1 MNEKKKSV
9 LVVDDEPK
17 IVEVISRFLESR
29 GFLVHTAA
37 SGEEA
42 LRIFRQE
49 EFSLVLLDLM
59 LPGLSGEE
67 VCARIRQ
74 NSSTPI
80 IMLTAKTLEADQLRG
95 LQLGADDYI
104 VKPFSLALLG
114 ARVEAVLRRA
124 GDALASPGQKRS
136 FQSGDL
142 VIDLASWEITKGG
155 QAVSLTPNEFKILA
169 TLMKYPNKVFTREEL
184 ISLALGDDF
193 DGYERA
199 VDGHVKNIR
208 QKLETDPK
216 NPVYIRTVHGVG
228 YKFGGESG

>member
-1 MNEKKKSV
+1 MSERKKGV

-17 IVEVISRFLESR
+17 IVEVIARFLESR

-42 LRIFRQE
+42 LRIFQRE
-49 EFSLVLLDLM
+49 ELALVLLDLM

-74 NSSTPI
+74 SSATPL

-114 ARVEAVLRRA
+114 ARVDAVLRRA
-124 GDALASPGQKRS
+124 GDALVAPGQKRS
-136 FQSGDL
+136 FQNGDL
-142 VIDLASWEITKGG
+142 VVDLAGWEVTKGG
-155 QAVSLTPNEFKILA
+155 QAISLTPNEFKILV
-169 TLMKYPNKVFTREEL
+169 TLMKHPNKVFTREEL
-184 ISLALGDDF
+184 IALALGDDF

-228 YKFGGESG
+228 YKFGGEGG